1 MKTVFLL
8 VGGRI
13 KTAQARIVGKI
24 AEVQTPY
31 GIREFGVWYETHAD
45 AKLASDRKVLRKV
58 AEDNAPHEGPARASC
73 AGPLDAV
80 VGRHAKTEER

>member
-1 MKTVFLL
+1 MARSNEAMQVIYLI

-31 GIREFGVWYETHAD
+31 GIREFGTWYETHEQ
-45 AKLASDRKVLRKV
+45 AKQAADRKVLRKV
-58 AEDNAPHEGPARASC
+58 AEDNA
-73 AGPLDAV
+73 
-80 VGRHAKTEER
+80 ERNQR

>member
-1 MKTVFLL
+1 MATLKPNNLAMQTIFLV

-31 GIREFGVWYETHAD
+31 GIREFGTWFDAYD
-45 AKLASDRKVLRKV
+45 QAKLAKDRKALKKALVGNAKV
-58 AEDNAPHEGPARASC
+58 SD
-73 AGPLDAV
+73 AG
-80 VGRHAKTEER
+80 TEFAGLTG